1 MIRRTIIAIALAA
14 LAISPTAAA
23 DRTIT
28 LDVTGMTLA
37 QVARLISIQT
47 NKNII
52 VAPIDETTTITLH
65 LHHVTP
71 MTALSAIGKLYNL
84 AVERHRGY
92 ILLTSATN
100 QTHTMLLTTPADLAT
115 AVASLHLSTLTI
127 APVGSSSVLAT
138 GSYRDLARL
147 QSIIAQLNQQYT
159 SQTLNIAYSRPST
172 IVKKLATQLGKTTA
186 RIVPND
192 AESTITIS
200 GSRRSIRRIAKMVA
214 LDDTMP
220 LRGSV
225 DVMIVESQP
234 ANNSSNRGIL
244 WGLPAQS
251 SAGGGTGGGSA
262 TTTPTLTAGTSFT
275 TFASPS
281 IPIAAEINELISEG
295 KAKILSRPTIAF
307 NSGGQADT
315 NIGSTYP
322 IATQNGGLVGGSTVQ
337 YEPVG
342 IRLQLHMTIAHNGAM
357 SGSIIARESTI
368 QGFDPV
374 SHLPI
379 LGNRSAHIDN
389 LTIFPHESLV
399 ISGFF
404 QNQRNDT
411 IQKVPFLGDIPVLG
425 QFFRDR
431 QQSHQ
436 RLELSFIL
444 TPHLV
449 CDVASLHPDNNTL
462 KHTNIPPTC
471 LH

>member
-1 MIRRTIIAIALAA
+1 MIRRTLCSFLLFALAW
-14 LAISPTAAA
+14 SPVAAA
-23 DRTIT
+23 NKTIT
-28 LDVTGMTLA
+28 LDVTGMTLS

-47 NKNII
+47 NRNIL
-52 VAPIDETTTITLH
+52 VSPVDGTTTVTLH
-65 LHHVTP
+65 LNHVTP
-71 MTALSAIGKLYNL
+71 MAALSAIGNLYHL
-84 AVERHRGY
+84 RVQQHHGY
-92 ILLTSATN
+92 ILLTSALN
-100 QTHTMLLTTPADLAT
+100 AEHTMLIATPAQLAT
-115 AVASLHLSTLTI
+115 SIASLSTPRLLI
-127 APVGSSSVLAT
+127 KPVGSSSVLAT
-138 GSYRDLARL
+138 GSYSELAHL
-147 QSIIAQLNQQYT
+147 QTIIHRIDRNYST
-159 SQTLNIAYSRPST
+159 TTLNIAYSKPSA
-172 IVKKLATQLGKTTA
+172 IVKKLATQLGTTTA

-192 AESTITIS
+192 AESTITVS
-200 GSRRSIRRIAKMVA
+200 GSRRSIHRIAHMVA

-234 ANNSSNRGIL
+234 VNDSSNRGIL
-244 WGLPAQS
+244 WGMSSQS
-251 SAGGGTGGGSA
+251 AATGGGTSSA
-262 TTTPTLTAGTSFT
+262 TPTLTAGTAFT
-275 TFASPS
+275 TFTSPS
-281 IPIAAEINELISEG
+281 IPIAAQINQLISQG

-337 YEPVG
+337 YEPIG
-342 IRLQLHMTIAHNGAM
+342 IRLQLDMTIAHNGAM
-357 SGSIIARESTI
+357 SGSIITRESTI

-389 LTIFPHESLV
+389 LTIFPNESLV

-404 QNQRNDT
+404 QNQQQDT
-411 IQKVPFLGDIPVLG
+411 LEKIPFLGDIPVIG

-431 QQSHQ
+431 QQSRQ

-449 CDVASLHPDNNTL
+449 CDVAGLKPGNTSLS
-462 KHTNIPPTC
+462 HTNIPPTC